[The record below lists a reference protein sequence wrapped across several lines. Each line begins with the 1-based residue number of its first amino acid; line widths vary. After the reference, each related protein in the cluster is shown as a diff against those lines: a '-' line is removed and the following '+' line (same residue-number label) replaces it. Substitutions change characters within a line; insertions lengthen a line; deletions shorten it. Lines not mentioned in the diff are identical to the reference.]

1 MAKIRKVDKSG
12 MLSFLVQAP
21 QHYEKAAKLA
31 RKIKTDFP
39 KPKSIVIAGMGGS
52 AISGELLKDWSTDRT
67 PVPIEVC
74 RAYSLPDYADDNTL
88 VVAMSYS
95 GETEETLSVFL
106 DALGRKCRIICVSS
120 GGALQRFAKD
130 LGVPHLQVPSGMAP
144 RVSLPYLFIPL
155 CLLMKKLGLV
165 TGVDKEIS
173 EAVETLSKVC
183 STNDPEKP
191 SRNNVAKT
199 LALNIFGTMPFI
211 YGFGFYRSVA
221 QRIKTQFNENSKI
234 PAKWE
239 VFPELDHNEI
249 VGWEEV
255 GKLARYFSAIL
266 LRGTEEPEAIRRR
279 IEVSKELMHKQ
290 SVKTFEL
297 RSQGK
302 STMARMLSLV
312 HIGDFTSIYL
322 AILRG
327 IDPTPVKT
335 ISTLKKKIE
344 QSHTKATVIAEL
356 EKIVAQRNH

>member
-1 MAKIRKVDKSG
+1 MAEIRKVDKSD

-31 RKIKTDFP
+31 EKIKTDFP

-52 AISGELLKDWSTDRT
+52 AIGGELLKDWSTDKT
-67 PVPIEVC
+67 SVPIEVC
-74 RAYSLPDYADDNTL
+74 RAYSLPNYANDNTL
-88 VVAMSYS
+88 VVAVSYS

-106 DALGRKCRIICVSS
+106 DALERKCRIICVSS
-120 GGALQRFAKD
+120 GGTLQRFAEN
-130 LGVPHLQVPSGMAP
+130 LGVSHLQVPSGMAP
-144 RVSLPYLFIPL
+144 RVSLPYLFTPL
-155 CLLMKKLGLV
+155 CVLMEKLGLV
-165 TGVDKEIS
+165 SRVDEEIS

-183 STNDPEKP
+183 NTNQPEEP

-199 LALNIFGTMPFI
+199 LALNIFETMPFI
-211 YGFGFYRSVA
+211 YGFDFYRSVA

-249 VGWEEV
+249 VGWEAV
-255 GKLARYFSAIL
+255 GKLSKYFSAIL
-266 LRGTEEPEAIRRR
+266 LRDDEESEAIRRR
-279 IEVSKELMHKQ
+279 IEVTKELMHEQ
-290 SVKTFEL
+290 SVRTFEL

-312 HIGDFTSIYL
+312 CIGDFTSIYL

-335 ISTLKKKIE
+335 INALKKKIE
-344 QSHTKATVIAEL
+344 RSRAKATVVAEL
-356 EKIVAQRNH
+356 QKIVVRRRH